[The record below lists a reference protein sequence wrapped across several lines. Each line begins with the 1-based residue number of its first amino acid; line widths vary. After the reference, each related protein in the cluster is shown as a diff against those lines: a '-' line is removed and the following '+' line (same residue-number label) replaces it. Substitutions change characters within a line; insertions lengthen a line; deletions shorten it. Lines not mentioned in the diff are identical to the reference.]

1 MRVLIVT
8 DAWLP
13 QVNGVVRT
21 LQRLALDAGKLG
33 HQIDFLNPQD
43 YPTAPLPGYPEIQ
56 LALASPQS
64 VADAIEAHNPD
75 ALHIATEGPLGWM
88 ARHWAIKTRRPFTT
102 CYHTRY
108 PQYVSARYPIPEA
121 VSYGVLRYFHNAGV
135 ATMVAT
141 PDLQDELFGQG
152 FNRCLIWSRGVDA
165 ELFNPAAR
173 TPLDLTGPIFLCVA
187 RVAVEKNLEAFL
199 SLDLPGS
206 KVIVGDGP
214 DRVMLQDKYPAV
226 HFLGAQFGEDLA
238 RLYASADVF
247 VFPSKTETFGLVM
260 LEALASGTPVAAF
273 PVGGLIPEIGRAGAG
288 IVSEDLRIAALGALH
303 ISRETS
309 REFALGYTHEQAAKQ
324 FLSNVSE
331 ALYRPLQMRAA

>member
-1 MRVLIVT
+1 MRVLTVT

-21 LQRLALDAGKLG
+21 LQRLAVDAAKLG
-33 HQIDFLNPQD
+33 HRVDFLTPQD
-43 YPTAPLPGYPEIQ
+43 YPKAPLPGYPEIQ
-56 LALASPQS
+56 LALASPQA

-75 ALHIATEGPLGWM
+75 ALHISTEGPLGWL
-88 ARHWAIKTRRPFTT
+88 ARHWAIKTQRPFTT

-108 PQYVSARYPIPEA
+108 PQYVSARYPVPEA
-121 VSYGVLRYFHNAGV
+121 VTYGVLRYFHNAGV

-141 PDLQDELFGQG
+141 PSLRRELLGQG

-165 ELFNPAAR
+165 DLFTPDAR
-173 TPLDLTGPIFLCVA
+173 ATLDLPGPIFLCVA

-199 SLDLPGS
+199 SLNLPGS

-214 DRVMLQDKYPAV
+214 DRTMLQAKYPDA
-226 HFLGAQFGEDLA
+226 HFFGARFGTDLA
-238 RLYASADVF
+238 RIYASADVF

-273 PVGGLIPEIGRAGAG
+273 PVEGLIPEIGRAGAG
-288 IVSEDLRIAALGALH
+288 VVSEDLRAAALGALD
-303 ISRETS
+303 ISRTTS
-309 REFALGYTHEQAAKQ
+309 RQFALGYSHEQAAKQ

-331 ALYRPLQMRAA
+331 AIYRPKQMRAA

>member
-21 LQRLALDAGKLG
+21 LQRLSLDATKLG
-33 HQIDFLNPQD
+33 HSVDFLTPLD

-56 LALASPQS
+56 LALASPQA

-75 ALHIATEGPLGWM
+75 ALHISTEGPLGWL

-121 VSYGVLRYFHNAGV
+121 VSYGVLRYFHNASV

-141 PDLQDELFGQG
+141 PALSTELTDQG

-165 ELFNPAAR
+165 ELFNPSAR
-173 TPLDLTGPIFLCVA
+173 DTLNLPGPIFLCVA
-187 RVAVEKNLEAFL
+187 RVAIEKNLEAFL

-214 DRVMLQDKYPAV
+214 YREMLQTKYPDA
-226 HFLGAQFGEDLA
+226 HFLGARFGTDLA
-238 RLYASADVF
+238 RIYASADVF
-247 VFPSKTETFGLVM
+247 VFPSKTETFGLVL

-273 PVGGLIPEIGRAGAG
+273 PVEGLIPEIGRTGAG
-288 IVSEDLRIAALGALH
+288 VVDEDLRTAALNALN
-303 ISRETS
+303 ISRTTS
-309 REFALGYTHEQAAKQ
+309 RQFALGYSHEQAAKQ

-331 ALYRPLQMRAA
+331 AIYRPIQMRAA

>member
-21 LQRLALDAGKLG
+21 LQRLSLDATKLG
-33 HQIDFLNPQD
+33 HSVDFLTPQN
-43 YPTAPLPGYPEIQ
+43 YSTAPLPGYPEIQ
-56 LALASPQS
+56 LALASPQA

-75 ALHIATEGPLGWM
+75 ALHIATEGPLGWL

-108 PQYVSARYPIPEA
+108 PQYVAARYPVPEA
-121 VSYGVLRYFHNAGV
+121 VTYGVLRYFHNAGV

-141 PDLQDELFGQG
+141 PALCTELTDQG

-165 ELFNPAAR
+165 ELFTPNAR
-173 TPLDLTGPIFLCVA
+173 QPLDFHGPIFLCVA

-206 KVIVGDGP
+206 KLIVGDGP
-214 DRVMLQDKYPAV
+214 DRAMLQDKYPDA
-226 HFLGAQFGEDLA
+226 HFLGARFGEDLA

-273 PVGGLIPEIGRAGAG
+273 PVEGLIPDIARSGAG
-288 IVSEDLRIAALGALH
+288 IMSHDLRLAALQALE
-303 ISRETS
+303 IPRETS
-309 REFALGYTHEQAAKQ
+309 RTFALGYTHEQAAKQ

-331 ALYRPLQMRAA
+331 AYYQPMQRRAA